1 MFFHRRPPQLLSF
14 AQRME
19 NLRQRG
25 FAVDGTVQRDGFA
38 AIVEEAPSGQPQI
51 ARLGLLVGNEIAA
64 LVDEG
69 YQKFFETSTGIRQPA
84 LASQLRSLHDF
95 QADLR
100 QALGLG
106 SLYNE
111 SLGTVFN
118 RHAYD
123 RLSGRP

>member
-1 MFFHRRPPQLLSF
+1 MFFRRRPPQLLSF

-25 FAVDGTVQRDGFA
+25 FAVDGTVHRNGCA
-38 AIVEEAPSGQPQI
+38 AIVEESPSGQPRI
-51 ARLGLLVGNEIAA
+51 ARLGLLVGGEIAA

-69 YQKFFETSTGIRQPA
+69 YQKFFQTSTGIRQPA